1 MGISCGLMTVS
12 VFSDYCFVSLES
24 SRLAF
29 GDVNKLELKKRN
41 INATGGYCTVELPL
55 NFPKLAS

>member
-1 MGISCGLMTVS
+1 MTVS

-41 INATGGYCTVELPL
+41 INATGGYCTVELTL